1 MDLLGDDEDVEGTCG
16 RHGELTFLPSPF
28 HFSVEGNPSL
38 EADSTFASLVS
49 SVRIDSETITA
60 PIFSH
65 DALETYSEE
74 VQQRDFP
81 QYGLFGRLLETQ

>member
-1 MDLLGDDEDVEGTCG
+1 MWRGLVGDMVSSPS
-16 RHGELTFLPSPF
+16 FLHLST
-28 HFSVEGNPSL
+28 FSVEGNPSL